1 MESKSIT
8 IEGKVAR
15 YRMRK
20 LEPPAPPKLRK
31 AAETWTAIAD
41 NQLETLRQGTDTRMS
56 SEISRKLC
64 GYRQQDKSG
73 HGSSGS
79 QALCKSG
86 HGSSGSQALCKSG
99 QPPYGKQ
106 ALCKSGHGCN
116 DVGLSPIGLQS
127 TIDLLVASELRCCY
141 CRQEVLVLYE
151 LVREKQQWTL
161 DRIDNN
167 RGHTADNVVIACL
180 ECNLKRRR
188 VDNELFTFTRQ
199 LVVCK
204 ND

>member
-64 GYRQQDKSG
+64 GYRQQDKS
-73 HGSSGS
+73 
-79 QALCKSG
+79 
-86 HGSSGSQALCKSG
+86 
-99 QPPYGKQ
+99 

-151 LVREKQQWTL
+151 LVRERQQWTL

>member
-1 MESKSIT
+1 VFESIFSRRMLMESKSIT

-64 GYRQQDKSG
+64 GYRQQDKS
-73 HGSSGS
+73 
-79 QALCKSG
+79 
-86 HGSSGSQALCKSG
+86 ALCKSG
-99 QPPYGKQ
+99 QPCRQ

-127 TIDLLVASELRCCY
+127 TIDLLVASDLRCCY

-199 LVVCK
+199 LVVTK
-204 ND
+204 SDD